1 VNTLGYAILGLV
13 AVQPRTGYEITQ
25 KMKVPIGYMWTAR
38 HGQIYP
44 ELARLTDVGL
54 LTSTVVRGRGPHDTK
69 RYSITEEGIRALQDW
84 VDAPLVEE
92 PRSELLLRIRSSWLI
107 SPDRA
112 LAFIAKQRQWY
123 QQRLAS
129 YRNDE
134 LLGAIEGADVDD
146 PSTAAF
152 GGYSTL
158 RYGINR
164 MEMTIAWLDWVA
176 ERLAAADHTVVEPAE
191 DVR

>member
-1 VNTLGYAILGLV
+1 
-13 AVQPRTGYEITQ
+13 
-25 KMKVPIGYMWTAR
+25 
-38 HGQIYP
+38 
-44 ELARLTDVGL
+44 
-54 LTSTVVRGRGPHDTK
+54 
-69 RYSITEEGIRALQDW
+69 
-84 VDAPLVEE
+84 
-92 PRSELLLRIRSSWLI
+92 LLLRIRSSWLI

-152 GGYSTL
+152 GAYSTL

-176 ERLAAADHTVVEPAE
+176 ERLAAADLTVVEPAE